1 VEISRARRIRR
12 TAPRRSTSDDRTLER
27 WNLAMNGT
35 PVADLLL
42 RSRPAR
48 SGDTD
53 PVTAGDLRD
62 TRAASAAAELD
73 RVRAAVS
80 ATLTDFLDRQH
91 ASLAGIDPALAPVVD
106 EVRALAAGGKRLRPL
121 FAYWGWRGV
130 RDAGSGAGEDDDAV
144 LRAVAA
150 LEFVHASALVHDDVM
165 DGADTR
171 RGRPASHIAFAAR
184 HTAGALDGD
193 PTLFGTGAAILVG
206 DLALV
211 WSDELL
217 RCSGI
222 SEAALS
228 RARAV
233 WDTMRTEVTAGQ
245 YLDLLRAAG
254 GLPGPEGALTVARFK
269 SAGYTVQRPLQ
280 LGAAI
285 AGAGPRVVE
294 ACTGIGLP
302 LGEAF
307 QLRDDVLGVFGDPA
321 VTGKSAD
328 DDLREGKQTLLV
340 ALAEEAAD
348 DAGRAL
354 LGRLLGN
361 PDAGTADFDALRE
374 LIESTG
380 ARALV
385 ERRIAEQTELARRAI
400 GEAPLSDDAR
410 AALDALA
417 VAATSRTA

>member
-1 VEISRARRIRR
+1 MNGSTLPAPAVPAR
-12 TAPRRSTSDDRTLER
+12 TAP
-27 WNLAMNGT
+27 G
-35 PVADLLL
+35 
-42 RSRPAR
+42 
-48 SGDTD
+48 GDTD
-53 PVTAGDLRD
+53 PVTLGIPHGTPTTGPAPSL
-62 TRAASAAAELD
+62 AAADLD
-73 RVRAAVS
+73 RLHAAVS
-80 ATLTDFLDRQH
+80 ESLSEFLDRQRTT
-91 ASLAGIDPALAPVVD
+91 LAGMDAGLVPLLDEVAALA
-106 EVRALAAGGKRLRPL
+106 RGGKRLRPS
-121 FAYWGWRGV
+121 FAYWGWRAA
-130 RDAGSGAGEDDDAV
+130 RDAGPGAAEDEAAV
-144 LRAVAA
+144 LRAVSA

-165 DGADTR
+165 DGAVTR
-171 RGRPASHIAFAAR
+171 RGRPATHIGFAAR
-184 HTAGALDGD
+184 HAADALGGDGD
-193 PTLFGTGAAILVG
+193 LFGTGAAILVG

-222 SEAALS
+222 SEGALS

-254 GLPGPEGALTVARFK
+254 GLPGPEGALTVARYK

-280 LGAAI
+280 LGVAI
-285 AGAGPRVVE
+285 AGAGPRVLE
-294 ACTGIGLP
+294 ATTAIGLP

-328 DDLREGKQTLLV
+328 DDLREGKQTLLI

-348 DAGRAL
+348 DAGRRL
-354 LGRLLGN
+354 LTDLLGN
-361 PDAGTADFDALRE
+361 AAARQEDFSALRE

-380 ARALV
+380 ARDRV
-385 ERRIAEQTELARRAI
+385 EQRIAESTARARAAI
-400 GEAPLSDDAR
+400 ADAPFADDAK

-417 VAATSRTA
+417 VAATTRTA

>member
-1 VEISRARRIRR
+1 MS
-12 TAPRRSTSDDRTLER
+12 
-27 WNLAMNGT
+27 GT
-35 PVADLLL
+35 PTADLLL
-42 RSRPAR
+42 RSRPAVLR
-48 SGDTD
+48 NTD
-53 PVTAGDLRD
+53 PVTAAAQQRD
-62 TRAASAAAELD
+62 TSRPTLGAAEVD

-80 ATLTDFLDRQH
+80 AALGEFLDRQRTT
-91 ASLAGIDPALAPVVD
+91 LAAMDSSLAPVVD
-106 EVRALAAGGKRLRPL
+106 EVCALAAGGKRLRPL
-121 FAYWGWRGV
+121 FAYWGWRGA
-130 RDAGSGAGEDDDAV
+130 RDTGPGAGEDDAAV

-165 DGADTR
+165 DGATTR
-171 RGRPASHIAFAAR
+171 RGRPATHVGFTAR
-184 HTAGALDGD
+184 HTDGALGGDGE
-193 PTLFGTGAAILVG
+193 LFGTGAAILVG

-254 GLPGPEGALTVARFK
+254 GLPGPEGALKVARYK

-285 AGAGPRVVE
+285 AGAGPGVVE
-294 ACTGIGLP
+294 ACSAIGLP

-307 QLRDDVLGVFGDPA
+307 QLRDDVLGVFGDPV

-328 DDLREGKQTLLV
+328 DDLREGKQTLLI
-340 ALAEEAAD
+340 ALAEEATD

-354 LGRLLGN
+354 LRRLLGN
-361 PDAGTADFDALRE
+361 PDADSADFDALRS
-374 LIESTG
+374 LIEETG
-380 ARALV
+380 ARHLV
-385 ERRIAEQTELARRAI
+385 ERRITERTELARRAI
-400 GEAPLSDDAR
+400 GEAPLSEDAR
-410 AALDALA
+410 RALDALA
-417 VAATSRTA
+417 VAATARTA

>member
-1 VEISRARRIRR
+1 LTLVQDTRTVAQAATRPGDTWAMIAGARRRES
-12 TAPRRSTSDDRTLER
+12 TALP
-27 WNLAMNGT
+27 
-35 PVADLLL
+35 
-42 RSRPAR
+42 PAP
-48 SGDTD
+48 S
-53 PVTAGDLRD
+53 P
-62 TRAASAAAELD
+62 AAAEVD
-73 RVRAAVS
+73 RVRDAVS
-80 ATLTDFLDRQH
+80 AALSGFLEVQRETL
-91 ASLAGIDPALAPVVD
+91 GGMDPALVPVAD
-106 EVRALAAGGKRLRPL
+106 EVRALAEGGKRLRPL

-130 RDAGSGAGEDDDAV
+130 RAEGPGEDDAAV

-165 DGADTR
+165 DGALTR
-171 RGRPASHIAFAAR
+171 RGRPATHVGFATRHGEGRLTGDRAAF
-184 HTAGALDGD
+184 GV
-193 PTLFGTGAAILVG
+193 GAAILVG

-217 RCSGI
+217 RCSGL
-222 SEAALS
+222 SHAALG

-254 GLPGPEGALTVARFK
+254 GLPGAQGALTVARYK

-285 AGAGPRVVE
+285 AGAGDRAAEVYT
-294 ACTGIGLP
+294 AIGLP

-307 QLRDDVLGVFGDPA
+307 QLRDDVLGVFGDPS
-321 VTGKSAD
+321 VTGKSVD

-348 DAGRAL
+348 ADGRRL
-354 LGRLLGN
+354 LADLLGN
-361 PDAGTADFDALRE
+361 PDATHADFDALRALME
-374 LIESTG
+374 ATG
-380 ARALV
+380 ARAEV
-385 ERRIAEQTELARRAI
+385 EARIAEQTALARTAI
-400 GEAPLSDDAR
+400 AEAPLAEDAR

-417 VAATSRTA
+417 VAATTRTA

>member
-1 VEISRARRIRR
+1 V
-12 TAPRRSTSDDRTLER
+12 
-27 WNLAMNGT
+27 NGT

-42 RSRPAR
+42 RSRPAGLR
-48 SGDTD
+48 DTD
-53 PVTAGDLRD
+53 PVTAGAQQRGTNAPALE
-62 TRAASAAAELD
+62 AAEVD

-80 ATLTDFLDRQH
+80 AALGEFLDRKRSTLVGMD
-91 ASLAGIDPALAPVVD
+91 AVLAPVVD
-106 EVRALAAGGKRLRPL
+106 EVCALASGGKRLRPL
-121 FAYWGWRGV
+121 FAYWGWRGA
-130 RDAGSGAGEDDDAV
+130 RDTGPGSGEDDAAV

-165 DGADTR
+165 DGAATR
-171 RGRPASHIAFAAR
+171 RGRPATHIGFAGR
-184 HTAGALDGD
+184 HADADLAGDGD
-193 PTLFGTGAAILVG
+193 LFGTGAAILVG

-222 SEAALS
+222 SEAALG

-245 YLDLLRAAG
+245 YLDLVRAAG
-254 GLPGPEGALTVARFK
+254 GLPGPEGALAVARYK

-280 LGAAI
+280 LGAAL
-285 AGAGPRVVE
+285 AGAGPEVSE
-294 ACTGIGLP
+294 ACTAIGLP

-321 VTGKSAD
+321 LTGKSAD

-340 ALAEEAAD
+340 ALAEEATD

-354 LGRLLGN
+354 LARLLGN
-361 PDAGTADFDALRE
+361 PNASTEDFHALRE
-374 LIESTG
+374 LIEATG
-380 ARALV
+380 ARRLV

-400 GEAPLSDDAR
+400 GEAPMSDDAR

-417 VAATSRTA
+417 VAATSRSA

>member
-1 VEISRARRIRR
+1 M
-12 TAPRRSTSDDRTLER
+12 TAGTQER
-27 WNLAMNGT
+27 EPAPGPPT
-35 PVADLLL
+35 PPPAAADLDRL
-42 RSRPAR
+42 R
-48 SGDTD
+48 G
-53 PVTAGDLRD
+53 
-62 TRAASAAAELD
+62 
-73 RVRAAVS
+73 AVS
-80 ATLTDFLDRQH
+80 AALAEFLDDQRATLAAMD
-91 ASLAGIDPALAPVVD
+91 ASLVPIVD
-106 EVRALAAGGKRLRPL
+106 EVSALAEGGKRLRPA
-121 FAYWGWRGV
+121 FAYWGWRG
-130 RDAGSGAGEDDDAV
+130 ASGGSGENDAAV

-165 DGADTR
+165 DGARTR
-171 RGRPASHIAFAAR
+171 RGRPATHVGFAAR
-184 HTAGALDGD
+184 HGGADLSGSGD
-193 PTLFGTGAAILVG
+193 TFGTGAAILVG

-217 RCSGI
+217 GRSGL
-222 SEAALS
+222 SPAALT

-254 GLPGPEGALTVARFK
+254 GLPGPQGALTVARYK

-285 AGAGPRVVE
+285 AGAGVDVAE
-294 ACTGIGLP
+294 ACTEIGLP

-328 DDLREGKQTLLV
+328 DDLREGKRTLLV
-340 ALAEEAAD
+340 ALAEERAD
-348 DAGRAL
+348 EAGRGL
-354 LGRLLGN
+354 LDRLLGN
-361 PDAGTADFDALRE
+361 ADAGPEELDSLRRLLE
-374 LIESTG
+374 TTG
-380 ARALV
+380 ARARV
-385 ERRIAEQTELARRAI
+385 EERIAEQTALARAAI
-400 GEAPLSDDAR
+400 AAAPLAAEAR